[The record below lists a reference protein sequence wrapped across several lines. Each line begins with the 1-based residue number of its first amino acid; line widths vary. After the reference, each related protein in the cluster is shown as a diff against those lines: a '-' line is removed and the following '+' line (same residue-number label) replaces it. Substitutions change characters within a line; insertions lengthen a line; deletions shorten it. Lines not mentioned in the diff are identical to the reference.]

1 MHPGTG
7 KEPCAAVT
15 HLRVGCVVGKWM
27 WDWGSD
33 VGYGIMA
40 VGLGWGLW
48 CGIGRWG
55 IGLGVWGWDKVWDV
69 GCGIGMWDVGLG
81 CGV

>member
-1 MHPGTG
+1 RGSGSGIWRGRSECSPGTG

-55 IGLGVWGWDKVWDV
+55 IGLGVWG
-69 GCGIGMWDVGLG
+69 CG
-81 CGV
+81 